1 MYLSLIQFEFII
13 IVILGYILLRKMTDT
28 KADDGVAIEK
38 QENSSEE
45 VDSTNE
51 ESEEVEELPEMT
63 NNEFKNLISNINDE
77 QTLKSAK
84 RLKDVLDL
92 VLNMDR
98 IVIPFNDILNENEKL
113 KKENVELKLKNDVLG
128 RQILKAEIQVDTL
141 NNVIRRSTYKGKKKN
156 SRVKKKNKDRKDHK
170 KKLKSESEEDA
181 NNKKKKIRKKKKRPK
196 TPEVVDD
203 EEDDD
208 EEDDDDILD
217 SEESDESD

>member
-1 MYLSLIQFEFII
+1 VFKKKIEFIIIGINSMYLSLIQFEFII

-181 NNKKKKIRKKKKRPK
+181 NNKKKKIRKKKKK
-196 TPEVVDD
+196 T
-203 EEDDD
+203 
-208 EEDDDDILD
+208 
-217 SEESDESD
+217 